1 MTVCARASPG
11 SAPRIELYDA
21 GVTRGMTCDT
31 ISDDASAI
39 RLAPLPASALRTVAS
54 HATQD
59 KPP

>member
-1 MTVCARASPG
+1 MTVCARASPE
-11 SAPRIELYDA
+11 SALRIELYDA

-31 ISDDASAI
+31 ISDDASA
-39 RLAPLPASALRTVAS
+39 LRTVSS

>member
-39 RLAPLPASALRTVAS
+39 RLTPCAPPS